1 MARIHP
7 DVFDNGLSEFTADAY
22 KIHLVSADPGDL
34 TAGSNAT
41 AHTAATSTNTLGNAT
56 VTFTIADDANNG
68 RKATSTAI
76 NDASVTATGTAIAYA
91 IVNTTDSKVL
101 AVGDLTNQ
109 ALTSGNTFDLAA
121 VTVTLPF
128 TTDSDFSS

>member
-7 DVFDNGLSEFTADAY
+7 DVFDNGLSEFTADTY
-22 KIHLVSADPGDL
+22 KIYLISADPGDL
-34 TAGSNAT
+34 TAGTPANSDANT
-41 AHTAATSTNTLGNAT
+41 AVTSTNALGNES
-56 VTFTIADDANNG
+56 VTFTIADDANDG

-76 NDASVTATGTAIAYA
+76 NDASVSATGTAIAYA
-91 IVNTTDSKVL
+91 IVNTDDNKVL

-121 VTVTLPF
+121 VTITLPF
-128 TTDSDFSS
+128 TAAALT

>member
-7 DVFDNGLSEFTADAY
+7 DVFDNGLSEFTESDTF

-41 AHTAATSTNTLGNAT
+41 AYTSATSTNTLGNAT
-56 VTFTIADDANNG
+56 VTFTLADDDNDG
-68 RKATSTAI
+68 RKVTSTAI

-91 IVNTTDSKVL
+91 IANTTDSKIL

-109 ALTSGNTFDLAA
+109 SLTSGNTFDLAA
-121 VTVTLPF
+121 VTITLPF
-128 TTDSDFSS
+128 TAASLT